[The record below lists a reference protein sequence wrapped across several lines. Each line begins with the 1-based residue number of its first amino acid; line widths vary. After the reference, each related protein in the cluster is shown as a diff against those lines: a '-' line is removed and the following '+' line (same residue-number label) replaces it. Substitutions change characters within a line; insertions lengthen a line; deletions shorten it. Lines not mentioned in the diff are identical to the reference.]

1 MLSGIDTF
9 LGVTGVVLEI
19 ALATILIRHRL
30 WRRDFP
36 LFFAYVCYAIVDV
49 VGLLLIARYS
59 SKRAYAHAYW
69 IAQAVY
75 AVLGILAM
83 DEAFRRVFSVYYFR
97 RSWFRL
103 LTPGLVLF
111 ILSICI
117 WKWLRHAPIQAGPLT
132 MAYISFDLAM
142 NYILAGIFGLFGL
155 LVFFW
160 RTKWQRHPFGILL
173 GFGAFSVVGML
184 ADALRS
190 DFGTKMDLIFS
201 YAAAVAYIVACAIWL
216 HAFTRND
223 DDGGNRLALPV
234 DVGELL
240 QLLERNTQMLDRKR
254 NVKRCQSVFSW
265 FGFR

>member
-19 ALATILIRHRL
+19 ALATILIRRRF
-30 WRRDFP
+30 WRSAFP
-36 LFFAYVCYAIVDV
+36 LFFVYVCYAIVDV
-49 VGLLLIARYS
+49 LALLLIARYS
-59 SKRAYAHAYW
+59 SKRTYAHAYW

-75 AVLGILAM
+75 AILGMLAM
-83 DEAFRRVFSVYYFR
+83 DEAFRKVFSVYYFR
-97 RSWFRL
+97 RVWFRL
-103 LTPGLVLF
+103 LVPSVVLF
-111 ILSICI
+111 ILSVCI
-117 WKWLRHAPIQAGPLT
+117 WKWLRHAPVQAGPLT
-132 MAYISFDLAM
+132 IAYISFDLAM